1 MTKEREEINEDLPF
15 WEKDVVESD
24 AVRNNLEQRLD
35 RVTQQLDDAWASVV
49 QAGREYDGAM
59 SLLQSNIEKQAK

>member
-1 MTKEREEINEDLPF
+1 VTKEREEINEDLPF